1 MRSARYASSG
11 DERGFGS
18 DKTGPTFLLNRHR
31 VMSLKPKRVLI
42 LCTGNSARS
51 QMAEG
56 LLRAQCGHEFEV
68 FSAGTA
74 PNRAVKEINLLRVF
88 QMKRPQRMIPAPTRH
103 TTAPITSHLSGRFPS
118 MSHNHISDAAI

>member
-1 MRSARYASSG
+1 
-11 DERGFGS
+11 
-18 DKTGPTFLLNRHR
+18 
-31 VMSLKPKRVLI
+31 VKPKRVLI

-51 QMAEG
+51 QMTEG
-56 LLRAQCGHEFEV
+56 LLRAQCGHELEV

-74 PNRAVKEINLLRVF
+74 PNRAVKEINLFRVF